1 MWGFPDTE
9 KKICGKCGKELPL
22 TEFYKDYRREGR
34 YKPICKACWAI
45 RKKEYKE
52 KNRERIAESDRRYY
66 EANKDRLIQRKIKW
80 QKENRERV
88 SEQQRA
94 RREIGNERLLRLKTP
109 CVKCGEKRPWV
120 IQFHHID
127 QTKKEF
133 MINISTVMSKE
144 WEEVLEEVSKCACL
158 CANCHTEFHYLHR
171 KKKGN
176 PVEVFEKY
184 LRGDI
189 GDTERTSRN

>member
-1 MWGFPDTE
+1 M
-9 KKICGKCGKELPL
+9 KVCSKCGKELPV
-22 TEFYKDYRREGR
+22 TEFYKDYRKEGR
-34 YKPICKACWAI
+34 LKSICKRCWAE
-45 RKKEYKE
+45 RKKVYKE

-66 EANKDRLIQRKIKW
+66 KANKDKLNQKKMRW

-88 SEQQRA
+88 TEQQRA
-94 RREIGNERLLRLKTP
+94 RRETGNNRLLRLKTP
-109 CVKCGEKRPWV
+109 CVKCGETRPWV

-133 MINISTVMSKE
+133 MINITTVMTKE
-144 WEEVLEEVSKCACL
+144 WEEVLKEVAKCACL

-176 PVEVFEKY
+176 PIDMFEKY
-184 LRGDI
+184 LRGDVY
-189 GDTERTSRN
+189 DAERPPRS